1 MTGTQLR
8 DLGLARIEQAN
19 LDFLTAA
26 RKTLDALIRLQGRA
40 TIDEVRDI
48 LAAAGIYPDS
58 SHAWGAVPAGKRYIC
73 IGRQQSKRPSNRA
86 RTVCIWAHSVPTLDY
101 APPKREGSEAYYYR
115 TGLRQGSY
123 RVQY

>member
-8 DLGLARIEQAN
+8 DLGLAQIEQAHH
-19 LDFLTAA
+19 DFLTAA
-26 RKTLDALIRLQGRA
+26 RKVLDALIRLQGRA

-86 RTVCIWAHSVPTLDY
+86 LWEMQELAGKVFAALPEDHQFIFADC
-101 APPKREGSEAYYYR
+101 REDA
-115 TGLRQGSY
+115 
-123 RVQY
+123 